1 MRIANGKWRTGN
13 GKWKIPGQS
22 RVPSPCPGSIPISMA
37 IPLAGNN
44 MRPLAVD
51 R

>member
-13 GKWKIPGQS
+13 GKWKKGIPGQS
-22 RVPSPCPGSIPISMA
+22 RVPSSIPISMA